1 MGVVDWIWIAVIV
14 VGWLVLSRFVG
25 G

>member
-1 MGVVDWIWIAVIV
+1 MEVMDWIWVVLIV